1 MNICKGREMFK
12 ILSIVLGLGLP
23 SNAFA
28 NPACAVCT
36 VAIGATLSL
45 SRQLGVCDNAIAVW
59 LGAFLVLLGY
69 WTIKW
74 FDKKNWN
81 FWGRNA
87 LLILLSFSMI
97 GGLYINQLVYR
108 PCVWF
113 VDGFLFWA
121 IIGGAIY
128 ILSQRFYEWMKR
140 KNGGHAHF
148 PFEKVVLPI
157 GLLLITSILISKFS
171 I

>member
-1 MNICKGREMFK
+1 MLK
-12 ILSIVLGLGLP
+12 ILSTVLGLGLS

-45 SRQLGVCDNAIAVW
+45 SRQLGVCDNAVAIW

-69 WTIKW
+69 WAIKW
-74 FDKKNWN
+74 FNKKHWN
-81 FWGRNA
+81 FWGRNVI
-87 LLILLSFSMI
+87 LILLSFSMI
-97 GGLYINQLVYR
+97 GGLYINQLVYT
-108 PCVWF
+108 PCFWII
-113 VDGFLFWA
+113 DAFLFWA
-121 IIGGAIY
+121 FVGGAIY
-128 ILSQRFYEWMKR
+128 ILSQKLYEWMKN